1 MLYLGCHLPAG
12 AGYLAMAKTALSI
25 KANTFQYFTR
35 NPRGGTARALD
46 TDDIRAYKLFAK
58 ENGIGT
64 LVAHAA
70 YTMNLCS
77 DKPQIREFA
86 RTIMREDLESLQHL
100 DHVVYNF
107 HPGSHVGQGRDQGI
121 AMIVDSLNQ
130 VLTDEIKTP
139 VLLETMAGKGSEIG
153 RSFEELARII
163 DGVVLKDKVGVCMDS
178 CHVHDA
184 GYDVVGQL
192 DAVLDDFDRLI
203 GLDRLGAFHLND
215 SRNERASGKD
225 RHAAIGQGTMGLD
238 ALVRM
243 IRHPKLRH
251 LPFILETPNQLEG
264 YAREIE
270 LLRSLAG

>member
-46 TDDIRAYKLFAK
+46 TGDIRAYNLFAK

-64 LVAHAA
+64 IVAHAA

-77 DKPQIREFA
+77 DKPRVREFA

-100 DHVVYNF
+100 DQVVYNF

-121 AMIVDSLNQ
+121 AMIIDGLNQ

-178 CHVHDA
+178 CHIHDA
-184 GYDVVGQL
+184 GYHVVGQL

-203 GLDRLGAFHLND
+203 GLDRLGAIHLND